1 MCGFK
6 WGVATLALDAAK
18 GAEKGVIINGKN
30 INVKIPAGTEDGQT
44 LRLKGLGYEGFNGGA
59 NGDVLITVNV
69 DRHPYF
75 SSEGLNIL
83 LDLPITVKEAILGAK
98 ITVPTISGKVVVNIP
113 PYASSGEKLR
123 LKGKGIKSRNG
134 QGDQFITLRIVAP
147 KAKNAELEKALAAMP
162 DETVRN
168 F

>member
-1 MCGFK
+1 M
-6 WGVATLALDAAK
+6 
-18 GAEKGVIINGKN
+18 
-30 INVKIPAGTEDGQT
+30 
-44 LRLKGLGYEGFNGGA
+44 
-59 NGDVLITVNV
+59 LITVNV
-69 DRHPYF
+69 DKHSYF

-83 LDLPITVKEAILGAK
+83 LDLPITVKEAVLGAK
-98 ITVPTISGKVVVNIP
+98 VTVPTISGKVMVNIP

-123 LKGKGIKSRNG
+123 LKGKGIKSRSG